1 MIHKLRP
8 KLAGEES
15 KLTVENSKDQGS
27 ILLLLIG
34 LCAILLLVAS
44 VVTGVTGV
52 YLEKQKLQALADQ
65 TASSAV
71 HNFAGLKGERG
82 KRPAPV
88 LTGEKVSA
96 TSQDFLTQTG
106 AYAEFDG
113 LQLVAPTGIS
123 DTSTAQVGLAAVA
136 HPPLVS
142 FIVPNGVPITVE
154 SSARITVNQ

>member
-1 MIHKLRP
+1 MIV
-8 KLAGEES
+8 
-15 KLTVENSKDQGS
+15 KLTQKLPADEPKDQGS

-71 HNFAGLKGERG
+71 QNFAGLQGERG
-82 KRPAPV
+82 KRPTPV
-88 LTGEKVSA
+88 LTSEKVSG
-96 TSQDFLTQTG
+96 TSQEFLAQTG
-106 AYAEFDG
+106 AYTEFDG

-123 DTSTAQVGLAAVA
+123 DTSTAQVGLVAVA

-142 FIVPNGVPITVE
+142 FIVPNGVPISVE